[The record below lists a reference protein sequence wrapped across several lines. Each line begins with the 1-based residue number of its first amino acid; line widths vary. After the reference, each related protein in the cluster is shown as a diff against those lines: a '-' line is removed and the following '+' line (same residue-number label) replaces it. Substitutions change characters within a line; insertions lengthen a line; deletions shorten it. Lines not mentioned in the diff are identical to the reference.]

1 MRQTAIGFTSD
12 KLSLEGVLTVPQGVP
27 GPPPAL
33 LVCHPHPIL
42 GGNMDNPLV
51 TAICGVAESHGMASL
66 RFNFRGVG
74 ESQGQFSNGEREQYD
89 LKAALNVLRRW
100 PDIDPKRLALVGY
113 SFGASVVLDGLRH
126 CKAARSLVL
135 IAPPISSVQGSR
147 ILKDQRPKLF
157 LVGQRDRIVPSV
169 ELQRVLDEVRQP
181 MEFSEVAGTDHGL
194 SGHEDEVA
202 ERVVAFVSDNQAQ
215 SKKS

>member
-1 MRQTAIGFTSD
+1 
-12 KLSLEGVLTVPQGVP
+12 
-27 GPPPAL
+27 
-33 LVCHPHPIL
+33 
-42 GGNMDNPLV
+42 MDNPVV
-51 TAICGVAESHGMASL
+51 TAICSAAESQGMASL
-66 RFNFRGVG
+66 KFNFRGVG

-157 LVGQRDRIVPSV
+157 LVGQRDRIVQSV

-181 MEFSEVAGTDHGL
+181 LEFSEIAGTDHGL

-202 ERVVAFVSDNQAQ
+202 ERVVAFVGDNQAE
-215 SKKS
+215 SKAS